1 MVPIVHIY
9 ESKNLK
15 FVQCLYC
22 FLMSLLRS
30 VTLLLSDNL
39 DGLQVKD
46 MDGSFID
53 VKSCDPTA
61 VLVNLG
67 DLMQKWTNNKLL
79 ATEHR
84 VLFPKMNDVEICE
97 DDANKEKIVI
107 SERRSTAF
115 FVHPDDD
122 TIIFPLEKD
131 LSEKG
136 VVASQYLKRRF
147 DATYL

>member
-1 MVPIVHIY
+1 
-9 ESKNLK
+9 
-15 FVQCLYC
+15 
-22 FLMSLLRS
+22 MSLLRS

-97 DDANKEKIVI
+97 DDANKENIVI

-115 FVHPDDD
+115 FAHPDDD
-122 TIIFPLEKD
+122 TIIFPLDKD
-131 LSEKG
+131 LSEKS
-136 VVASQYLKRRF
+136 VVASQYLKGRF